1 MTSIDAQRVAEVLAG
16 RIEGRVEIGHPLAML
31 TTYRLGGPA
40 AVYVEPATAE
50 DVVELARA
58 VGELRGQGIGV
69 PVLSIGRGSNLVVS
83 DRGWDGIAL
92 RLGGDGFSWI
102 KSVPE
107 NPEAL
112 STGAGTSLPLLANW
126 SARRGLAGVE
136 FLIAIPGSV
145 GGAVRM
151 NAGAHGREFRDCLD
165 SAQILNLR
173 TLELAERRVD
183 QLDYSYRASNLT
195 EDDVVLRAE
204 LHLEHQEHEVVRAR
218 MESYRE
224 HRAATQPGALQ
235 NAGSVFKNPPG
246 DYAGRLVE
254 AAGLKG
260 FSVGGAAVSQLH
272 ANFFVASGGAR
283 AQDVYNLVHEVRR
296 RVMERFGVKLVPEI
310 RFAGAFD
317 AHPDNG
323 RSDIEHRRAAG

>member
-1 MTSIDAQRVAEVLAG
+1 MSSIDAPRIADFLAG
-16 RIEGRVEIGHPLAML
+16 RVACRVEAGHPLAML

-40 AVYVEPATAE
+40 AVYVEPTSPQDVIALGRALE
-50 DVVELARA
+50 D
-58 VGELRGQGIGV
+58 LRGEGIRV

-83 DRGWDGIAL
+83 DAGWDGLAL
-92 RLGGDGFSWI
+92 RLGGEGFSWI
-102 KSVPE
+102 
-107 NPEAL
+107 EAL
-112 STGAGTSLPLLANW
+112 PDNADGLLAGAGTALPLIANW
-126 SARRGLAGVE
+126 AARRGLAGVE

-151 NAGAHGREFRDCLD
+151 NAGAHGREIADCLHT
-165 SAQILNLR
+165 AQIVNLQ
-173 TLELAERRVD
+173 TLGLTDRRVGG
-183 QLDYSYRASNLT
+183 LGYAYRTSNLT

-204 LHLEHQEHEVVRAR
+204 LHLAREDPEAVRAR

-260 FSVGGAAVSQLH
+260 FRVGGAAVSQLH

-283 AQDVYNLVHEVRR
+283 AQDVYDLVHEVRR
-296 RVMERFGVKLVPEI
+296 RVHEAFGVELVPEI
-310 RFAGAFD
+310 RFAGTFD
-317 AHPDNG
+317 ARPDNG
-323 RSDIEHRRAAG
+323 RSDIDHRRAAG